1 MKLEILRNT
10 LVRAARRAVPDDT
23 VPPGFA
29 GRVRAAIRALEPDP
43 MRVWSAGLWRAALC
57 AMAIAFVA
65 GMFLAPPTQ
74 PSFDI
79 SDAGDTELAESAL
92 PDVSDLDPATPW

>member
-1 MKLEILRNT
+1 MNLETVREKL
-10 LVRAARRAVPDDT
+10 VHAARRAVPDDA

-29 GRVRAAIRALEPDP
+29 GRVRAAIRALESDP
-43 MRVWSAGLWRAALC
+43 MSVWSTGLWRAALC

-65 GMFLAPPTQ
+65 GLFLAPPVPP
-74 PSFDI
+74 PSEI
-79 SDAGDTELAESAL
+79 ADAAETELAESAL